1 MNTEAI
7 ETNDAGS
14 KGAGRKLQLVH
25 AGSTQFGI
33 FTDEISAI
41 ADWQEPAPLPH
52 APSTVLGVVS
62 VQGRML
68 TVLDL
73 AALTLSETAPSDAMR
88 NAAVHLIA
96 LRGDEQ
102 LALAVDAV
110 GEIITCNDS
119 MMDSFGGPE
128 TASALVRKVLQHE
141 GCEIKIL
148 NLTGLFPTALKGR
161 QRRQRQF

>member
-1 MNTEAI
+1 MNTEAK
-7 ETNDAGS
+7 ETDDAGS
-14 KGAGRKLQLVH
+14 KDAGRKLQLVH

-33 FTDEISAI
+33 FADEISAI

-73 AALTLSETAPSDAMR
+73 AALTLSETALSDVR
-88 NAAVHLIA
+88 NAAGYLIA
-96 LRGDEQ
+96 VRGDEQ

-119 MMDSFGGPE
+119 MMDSPEVPE

-141 GCEIKIL
+141 GGEIKIL
-148 NLTGLFPTALKGR
+148 NLNRLFATAIQGR
-161 QRRQRQF
+161 RRRQRQF

>member
-7 ETNDAGS
+7 ETDDAGS
-14 KGAGRKLQLVH
+14 KDAGRKLQLVH

-33 FTDEISAI
+33 FANEISAI
-41 ADWQEPAPLPH
+41 VDWQEPAPLPH

-73 AALTLSETAPSDAMR
+73 AALTLSEAVLSDATR

-110 GEIITCNDS
+110 GEIIACNDS
-119 MMDSFGGPE
+119 MMDSPGGQE
-128 TASALVRKVLQHE
+128 TATALVWKVLEHE
-141 GCEIKIL
+141 GGEIKIL
-148 NLTGLFPTALKGR
+148 KLNRLFATAIQGR